1 MKSMTD
7 TAVDIIHQNIH
18 QRQSIGHLVEPAPNL
33 EQLEKAFLAALTAP
47 DHHRLKPTRFVVIP
61 EDQREA
67 FGELLSQALADTG
80 QTEIAQLERVKNHPY
95 RAPLLVLA
103 LTKFVDHPKVPYF
116 EQTLSTGAAIQNFL
130 LSLQSQGFSTMW
142 RSGAVVESNHF
153 KQALKLGENDL
164 ISGIIYIGTA
174 VKAIPPRGEIHTNE
188 FVSFW
193 NK

>member
-1 MKSMTD
+1 M
-7 TAVDIIHQNIH
+7 VDLVVESVHQNIH
-18 QRQSIGHLVEPAPNL
+18 QRQSIGHLVEPAPNA
-33 EQLEKAFLAALTAP
+33 EQLEKAFVAALTAP

-80 QTEIAQLERVKNHPY
+80 QTEAAQLERVKNHPY
-95 RAPLLVLA
+95 RAPLLVIA
-103 LTKFVDHPKVPYF
+103 LTKFIEHPKVPYF

-130 LSLQSQGFSTMW
+130 LTLQAQGFSTMW
-142 RSGAVVESNHF
+142 RSGAVVESKHF
-153 KQALKLGENDL
+153 KQALGLNENDL

-174 VKAIPPRGEIHTNE
+174 VKAIPPRHEINVNE
-188 FVSFW
+188 FVHHW

>member
-1 MKSMTD
+1 MANK
-7 TAVDIIHQNIH
+7 AVDLIHQNIH
-18 QRQSIGHLVEPAPNL
+18 QRQSIGHLVEPAPNA
-33 EQLEKAFLAALTAP
+33 EQLEKAFQAALTAP

-80 QTEIAQLERVKNHPY
+80 QTETAQLERVKNHPY

-130 LSLQSQGFSTMW
+130 LSLQSQGFATMW

-153 KQALKLGENDL
+153 KHALNLSDDDL

-174 VKAIPPRGEIHTNE
+174 FKAISPRAEIHTDAYVNY
-188 FVSFW
+188 W
-193 NK
+193 NQ